1 MSRMTSHYILYSMY
15 NANCAWFN
23 LFALFIRL
31 KSAHFQQVMSYKQ
44 RDQLAAFY
52 PTNVKKD
59 FRRKGN
65 MLLMSKT
72 TGHFGQQES
81 ALCLCSL
88 VRSSQGPWFF
98 ESFYDDENVAFP
110 TKNFIFYAVCI
121 STYCVVLIAE

>member
-1 MSRMTSHYILYSMY
+1 MTSHYILYSMY
-15 NANCAWFN
+15 NANCTWFN

-31 KSAHFQQVMSYKQ
+31 KSAHFQQVMTYEQ
-44 RDQLAAFY
+44 RDPLATFY
-52 PTNVKKD
+52 PTNVKRGL
-59 FRRKGN
+59 RRKGN

-72 TGHFGQQES
+72 TSNFGQQES

-88 VRSSQGPWFF
+88 VRASQGPWFF

-110 TKNFIFYAVCI
+110 TKNFIFYGVCI